1 MEDGNNR
8 FYGFG
13 EFRVDARR
21 RVLSKNGEAISL
33 SPRNFDLLLVMI
45 ENEGKILSHDD
56 LLDKVWE
63 GTFVEQANL
72 KNAISVLRRVLG
84 EQPNQALYIRTVP
97 RRGYSFVA
105 PVQSIPEVKPEETFV
120 YEETVSEI
128 TVEEEVERDDAQGE
142 TLNITKALPP
152 PAAPSHWRV
161 NKLLAITAV
170 VVILAGAG
178 YGVWRWRSG
187 SSPQLSADNIKIT
200 KLTNKGNLN
209 GAVLSPSGN
218 YFLYVTMDGDGSSL
232 WAQQIAT
239 GSATKLTPKMKASFW
254 YYAFSP
260 DENYVYYT
268 INNDVDAANNGYFKV
283 PLFGG
288 SPQRLS
294 EKTDI
299 FVPSPDSARI
309 MFQRIV
315 DGAMQYVNANPDY
328 SDEKVV
334 ATFGPECR
342 IWSMQWSPDGAGVL
356 FAVRKFVGEKTLHSV
371 IEYPVTGGEGRV
383 IVPEMEKQITSA
395 VWLAGKTS
403 VLMSLREIN
412 GEIRQL
418 WQYTPA
424 SGELRRVTNDENS
437 YRALSISRDGKT
449 VVTNIENVITS
460 AMTADDDKYNF
471 KPLPINVARMGWI
484 GSAADG
490 RFVVLGTSNG
500 VESISVMD
508 ADGGNLRQIT
518 QGTDGIWLTPRI
530 SLNGRSVTFNATRN
544 NRKQICRVDLD
555 GRNLTQLTN
564 SEYEIY
570 KAQILTDN
578 SSVIYESAGA
588 DKVDSLYKQAADG
601 TVTRIVDTD
610 LEVWD
615 VSPDEQYVAYSA
627 TDPVSQKREVFVK
640 SIATGWLFKVL
651 DVEPVAI
658 LRWARDGRAI
668 AYDFKNGDTTEL
680 RLISLDTAATKTIAT
695 FPGEQ
700 LYAVDWSFDG
710 KRLTVV
716 RGKPASDAVQI
727 SIGN

>member
-1 MEDGNNR
+1 
-8 FYGFG
+8 
-13 EFRVDARR
+13 
-21 RVLSKNGEAISL
+21 
-33 SPRNFDLLLVMI
+33 MI
-45 ENEGKILSHDD
+45 ENEGQILTHDD

-84 EQPNQALYIRTVP
+84 EQPNEALYIRTVP

-105 PVQSIPEVKPEETFV
+105 PVESIADEQPGDTFV

-128 TVEEEVERDDAQGE
+128 TVEEEVETDDGQSE
-142 TLNITKALPP
+142 TIVSGAARALPL
-152 PAAPSHWRV
+152 PAARSHWRV
-161 NKLLAITAV
+161 NKLLRIAAA

-178 YGVWRWRSG
+178 FGVWRWRSG
-187 SSPQLSADNIKIT
+187 SSPHLSADNIKIT

-209 GAVLSPSGN
+209 GAILSPSGN
-218 YFLYVTMDGDGSSL
+218 YFLYVTLEGDGSSL

-260 DENYVYYT
+260 DENYVYYSV
-268 INNDVDAANNGYFKV
+268 NNNADAALNGYFKV

-288 SPQRLS
+288 SPQRMS
-294 EKTDI
+294 DKSDGFI
-299 FVPSPDSARI
+299 PSPDSARI
-309 MFQRIV
+309 LFPRNV
-315 DGAMQYVNANPDY
+315 DGSLQYVNANPDY
-328 SDEKVV
+328 SDEKIV

-342 IWSMQWSPDGAGVL
+342 IWSLQWSPDGAGVL
-356 FAVRKFVGEKTLHSV
+356 LAVRKFVGEKTLHYV
-371 IEYPVTGGEGRV
+371 IEYPAAGGEGKV

-424 SGELRRVTNDENS
+424 SGELRRVTNDDNS
-437 YRALSISRDGKT
+437 YRGLSISRDGKT
-449 VVTNIENVITS
+449 VVTTTENVITS
-460 AMTADDDKYNF
+460 AMTADDDKYTF
-471 KPLPINVARMGWI
+471 RPLASSVARIGWI
-484 GSAADG
+484 GSSADG
-490 RFVVLGTSNG
+490 KFVVSGTNNA

-508 ADGGNLRQIT
+508 ADGANLRQIT
-518 QGTDGIWLTPRI
+518 QGTDGIWLVPRV
-530 SLNGRSVTFNATRN
+530 SLNGRSVTYASTRS

-555 GRNLTQLTN
+555 GRNLTQLTHA
-564 SEYEIY
+564 EYDIY
-570 KAQILTDN
+570 KGQVLTDN
-578 SSVIYESAGA
+578 NSVIYESTGA

-610 LEVWD
+610 LDAWD

-627 TDPVSQKREVFVK
+627 IDPVSQKPKVFVK

-651 DVEPVAI
+651 DIQPDSI
-658 LRWARDGRAI
+658 IRWTRDSRAI
-668 AYDFKNGDTTEL
+668 AYDVKNGETTEL
-680 RLISLDTAATKTIAT
+680 RLITLDTAASKPIAT

-700 LYAVDWSFDG
+700 LYSVDWSFDG
-710 KRLTVV
+710 KRLTIIH
-716 RGKPASDAVQI
+716 GKPTSDAVQI
-727 SIGN
+727 TIAN